1 MPCLLRLLEPALC
14 TLLFSLRYAHR
25 VRTVHVA
32 NLRHILLLV
41 SRLAAVFCAFACI
54 AVVSRMFLV
63 CSSHG
68 RELTAVGAALAA
80 FLADETT
87 AQNCQAGSQASA
99 ILLLG
104 CLLHGRRSLLVA
116 HLNVASVYR
125 SCVSRTPSILVV
137 EGDNTVPEGGHIVL
151 EEVRIPDPE
160 EGRNSYNAVSG
171 YTDERDVVVRDL
183 RLLGLLGVVVG
194 HVGCALGRSDC
205 SQWSRVECR

>member
-41 SRLAAVFCAFACI
+41 SRLAAVFCAFA
-54 AVVSRMFLV
+54 
-63 CSSHG
+63 
-68 RELTAVGAALAA
+68 AVGAALAA

-116 HLNVASVYR
+116 HLLLRGIILSLRGAILSLRRSVSLTLR
-125 SCVSRTPSILVV
+125 R
-137 EGDNTVPEGGHIVL
+137 
-151 EEVRIPDPE
+151 
-160 EGRNSYNAVSG
+160 AVIG
-171 YTDERDVVVRDL
+171 
-183 RLLGLLGVVVG
+183 LLGLLGVVVG